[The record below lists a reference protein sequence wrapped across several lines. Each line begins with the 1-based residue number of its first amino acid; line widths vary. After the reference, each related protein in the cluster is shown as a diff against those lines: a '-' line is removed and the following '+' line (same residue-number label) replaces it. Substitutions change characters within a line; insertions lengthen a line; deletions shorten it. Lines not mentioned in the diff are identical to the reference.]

1 MATTFNPAPFD
12 RYADERH
19 VAARADRDMQE
30 KLYVELVGTFPASDP
45 VSALQPSNTRETNVP
60 LARQD

>member
-19 VAARADRDMQE
+19 VAARADRD
-30 KLYVELVGTFPASDP
+30 KLYVGLVGTFPASDP